1 MTPLLFRRRSSK
13 ARLHDDNNT
22 NTTEQQYD
30 ELDTSYKTD
39 RYSNVVFQFHPNG
52 TFASIPSDNNGYG
65 AKLTKRA
72 LSMLEMNEVKEIHDF
87 GDAVMDMNNN
97 EEAVTAATNVAVAEG
112 NDKQDD
118 FLFLDDSECSRDN
131 TTDNIV
137 TVNESNDGCFIPSSS
152 LSRGGIMCRS
162 KSVASLS
169 SQGNSMQDNLMMLSS
184 LMTLSNI
191 VEEKSSNHHHL
202 SSTPRESSSIIIQ
215 EELDCQE
222 VDEIVGVST
231 TLVPVKF
238 NDDGEDDN
246 NKQEKQKQEVSHDDD
261 SNSCSLLASLND
273 LDETEVVGVSTLVP
287 VKFVDSLNEN
297 DLDESI
303 QSTNSNNNDRSSSNG
318 NINNN
323 NPHRSSLK
331 RTESN
336 SCLKSSIKSTDS
348 IHSINTTSSSNNK
361 LKRNNVSFTSLEIRS
376 YPMTLGD
383 APTSTGPPITL
394 DWDYDPTQ
402 SEVVTIDHYE
412 RHKTPRAKHEM
423 FMPAS
428 HRQYL
433 LMREAGVS
441 RSAIK
446 SAVKEARK
454 IAKERERTR
463 KNLRLQPVEEMVEN
477 TKRRIG
483 RLVRK

>member
-13 ARLHDDNNT
+13 ARLHD
-22 NTTEQQYD
+22 EQYD

-65 AKLTKRA
+65 ARLTKRA

-87 GDAVMDMNNN
+87 GDAVMDMNISNEK
-97 EEAVTAATNVAVAEG
+97 EEAVAAAAEG

-152 LSRGGIMCRS
+152 LSGGGNMCRS

-169 SQGNSMQDNLMMLSS
+169 SQGNHMQDNESLNLMLSS

-191 VEEKSSNHHHL
+191 VEEKSNHHHHL
-202 SSTPRESSSIIIQ
+202 SSTPGENIQ

-222 VDEIVGVST
+222 VNEVVGVST
-231 TLVPVKF
+231 LVPVRF
-238 NDDGEDDN
+238 NDDDDDDN
-246 NKQEKQKQEVSHDDD
+246 KEEKQKQEVSHDDD
-261 SNSCSLLASLND
+261 SNSCSLLASLHD

-287 VKFVDSLNEN
+287 VKFDDSLNN
-297 DLDESI
+297 DLDESM

-318 NINNN
+318 NNN

-331 RTESN
+331 RTESSN
-336 SCLKSSIKSTDS
+336 GLKSSIKSTDS
-348 IHSINTTSSSNNK
+348 IHSINTSSSNNK

-463 KNLRLQPVEEMVEN
+463 KNLCLQPVEEMVEN

>member
-13 ARLHDDNNT
+13 ARLHDDNAA
-22 NTTEQQYD
+22 EQQYD

-52 TFASIPSDNNGYG
+52 TFASIPSDNANDNNGYG
-65 AKLTKRA
+65 ARLTKRA

-87 GDAVMDMNNN
+87 GDAVMDMNISNEK
-97 EEAVTAATNVAVAEG
+97 EEAVAAAAEG

-137 TVNESNDGCFIPSSS
+137 TVNESSDGGFIPSSS
-152 LSRGGIMCRS
+152 SLSGGNMCRS
-162 KSVASLS
+162 KSMASLP
-169 SQGNSMQDNLMMLSS
+169 SQGLMLSS

-191 VEEKSSNHHHL
+191 VEEKSNHHHM
-202 SSTPRESSSIIIQ
+202 SSNPGENIQ
-215 EELDCQE
+215 EELNCQE

-231 TLVPVKF
+231 TSVPAKF
-238 NDDGEDDN
+238 NDDAEDDN

-287 VKFVDSLNEN
+287 VKFDDSLNN

-303 QSTNSNNNDRSSSNG
+303 QSTNSNNNDRSLSNG

-336 SCLKSSIKSTDS
+336 NGLKSSIKSTDS

>member
-1 MTPLLFRRRSSK
+1 MF
-13 ARLHDDNNT
+13 
-22 NTTEQQYD
+22 
-30 ELDTSYKTD
+30 
-39 RYSNVVFQFHPNG
+39 
-52 TFASIPSDNNGYG
+52 
-65 AKLTKRA
+65 
-72 LSMLEMNEVKEIHDF
+72 
-87 GDAVMDMNNN
+87 
-97 EEAVTAATNVAVAEG
+97 
-112 NDKQDD
+112 
-118 FLFLDDSECSRDN
+118 
-131 TTDNIV
+131 
-137 TVNESNDGCFIPSSS
+137 
-152 LSRGGIMCRS
+152 
-162 KSVASLS
+162 
-169 SQGNSMQDNLMMLSS
+169 
-184 LMTLSNI
+184 
-191 VEEKSSNHHHL
+191 HL
-202 SSTPRESSSIIIQ
+202 SSTPGENIQ
-215 EELDCQE
+215 EELDCEE
-222 VDEIVGVST
+222 VNEVVGVS

-238 NDDGEDDN
+238 NDDDD
-246 NKQEKQKQEVSHDDD
+246 NKQEKQKQVSHDD
-261 SNSCSLLASLND
+261 SNSCSLASLND

-287 VKFVDSLNEN
+287 VKFDSSLNN

-318 NINNN
+318 NNNN

-331 RTESN
+331 RTESSN
-336 SCLKSSIKSTDS
+336 GLKSSIKSTDS

-463 KNLRLQPVEEMVEN
+463 KNLCLQPVEEMVEN